1 MLFRSTALV
10 NKQNIKDTL
19 GAFGS
24 AGESMVRGAGSA
36 ILGGLGD
43 MFDYARTTPFI
54 PGVTDKVNVDFL
66 PGASTFTRDFPKA
79 PPQSFAGIPYATSKD
94 ILETFPQRYTPQFG
108 DKEANTFM
116 ENLGYAMMP
125 YGVNKG
131 QQFMEEGLKLASQ
144 MPNMTREA
152 AQNFAMD
159 YANARHG
166 IYPQQPTM
174 GSRAADLVKK
184 SEPVLEKGL
193 TMYEQGKFTPGF
205 NPVSEA
211 LRPTGGGNNPLNLG
225 GVGATGG
232 EMGRYLSALSNVE
245 PFEVWKE
252 LLPNDAPSFNRYVE
266 RYFDEHGNGV
276 RPSDISSDHGT
287 LLYEQ
292 ARALLKEAVD
302 NFSNTVNPI
311 RIANNQ
317 SPIPTYSA
325 VENIMP
331 SFNSWIYEGPYKKYI
346 TTQMGTGA
354 ATDPALKAIEQYN
367 LPLATKELH
376 DWVPKNAAERREKVL
391 GIL

>member
-1 MLFRSTALV
+1 
-10 NKQNIKDTL
+10 
-19 GAFGS
+19 
-24 AGESMVRGAGSA
+24 
-36 ILGGLGD
+36 
-43 MFDYARTTPFI
+43 
-54 PGVTDKVNVDFL
+54 
-66 PGASTFTRDFPKA
+66 
-79 PPQSFAGIPYATSKD
+79 
-94 ILETFPQRYTPQFG
+94 
-108 DKEANTFM
+108 
-116 ENLGYAMMP
+116 
-125 YGVNKG
+125 
-131 QQFMEEGLKLASQ
+131 
-144 MPNMTREA
+144 
-152 AQNFAMD
+152 
-159 YANARHG
+159 
-166 IYPQQPTM
+166 
-174 GSRAADLVKK
+174 
-184 SEPVLEKGL
+184 
-193 TMYEQGKFTPGF
+193 MYESGQLTPGF

-211 LRPTGGGNNPLNLG
+211 MRPTGGGNNPLNLG

-232 EMGRYLSALSNVE
+232 DMGRYLSTISNVE

-376 DWVPKNAAERREKVL
+376 DWVPENAAERREKVL
-391 GIL
+391 GILNQAKESGAIAKPEMYENVGKQTAVTPYGIEHGHRGCAHCFTKIYHCLGHTI